1 MQDFILA
8 QQEQI
13 VELCR
18 RHHVLR
24 LSVFGSA
31 ARDDFDPTTS
41 DVDLIVDF
49 DIDAIANEEYSS
61 NKWAFHDELSRRFQ
75 RKVDLLTWE
84 SVKNSYL
91 LRSIQSANELLYA
104 A

>member
-8 QQEQI
+8 QREQI
-13 VELCR
+13 ADLCR

-31 ARDDFDPTTS
+31 AREDFDPTSS
-41 DVDLIVDF
+41 DVDVIVDF
-49 DIDAIANEEYSS
+49 DVDAISNEEYSN
-61 NKWAFHDELSRRFQ
+61 NKWALHGELCRHFQ

-84 SVKNSYL
+84 SVKNPYL
-91 LRSIQSANELLYA
+91 LRSIQSSNETLYA
-104 A
+104 T